1 MALIVNPSGSE
12 PAQLTQLVF
21 AVLDV
26 ARPDLATDYIL
37 KLLDNEEVLEGMF
50 GVNKPPNFNL
60 EVCNLIPIGNKN
72 QIMNFR
78 AWICRLSL
86 IPWSTLISILV

>member
-21 AVLDV
+21 AALDV
-26 ARPDLATDYIL
+26 LRPDVATEYIL

-50 GVNKPPNFNL
+50 GVNKPPSFNL
-60 EVCNLIPIGNKN
+60 EVCCGIPHLII
-72 QIMNFR
+72 
-78 AWICRLSL
+78 
-86 IPWSTLISILV
+86 